1 MTAQQLDRVLYQRR
15 KYYLLSSHSVDEQ
28 EDDPEV
34 EFSTDSFIASGDR
47 ANTWSPGLFRPDTWG
62 IRTAMTSTGCYRGF
76 VATYVIKYKRLL
88 LRDLEIRVE
97 IEDEAPDPWIGGQP
111 PSDSSQFGD
120 IRDLWFTRIDHPT
133 LFSGGLLL
141 GGGEVVGPTWPG
153 GWPGPET
160 FEFVHQCRFE
170 EGKLVEAV
178 DLSEVDGPSGES

>member
-1 MTAQQLDRVLYQRR
+1 MTAQQLDRVLFQRR
-15 KYYLLSSHSVDEQ
+15 KYYLLGSQSVDEQ

-34 EFSTDSFIASGDR
+34 EFSIDSLANGDR
-47 ANTWSPGLFRPDTWG
+47 ANTWSPGLFRPDTGG

-97 IEDEAPDPWIGGQP
+97 IEDEALDPCIAGQP
-111 PSDSSQFGD
+111 PSDSYHFRSAG

-141 GGGEVVGPTWPG
+141 GGGEGVGPTWPG

-160 FEFVHQCRFE
+160 FEFVRECRFE
-170 EGKLVEAV
+170 EGKLVEAEA
-178 DLSEVDGPSGES
+178 LG

>member
-1 MTAQQLDRVLYQRR
+1 MLFQRR
-15 KYYLLSSHSVDEQ
+15 KYYLLSSHSVYEQ
-28 EDDPEV
+28 EAIGPLPDEAG
-34 EFSTDSFIASGDR
+34 FSIDSFATRDL

-62 IRTAMTSTGCYRGF
+62 IRTAMISTACYRGF
-76 VATYVIKYKRLL
+76 VAAYVIKYKRLL

-111 PSDSSQFGD
+111 PSDSRQSRSAG

-153 GWPGPET
+153 GWPSSET

-170 EGKLVEAV
+170 EGKLVEAEA
-178 DLSEVDGPSGES
+178 LG